1 GRTSRWKSEG
11 CARGAPYVRQRI
23 APCRCWAPRCLVVSV
38 SGAIRRQLWPR
49 VATLP
54 YGRRSPLRPP
64 VSLRLRGLLGWRS
77 ADTRTLLVHDTR
89 LVAARVV
96 HGTRL
101 PGSAA
106 GPRRAAHMT
115 VPPHAGRRTTAQG
128 CAATVSAGARC
139 RRASRQWRGRAA
151 R

>member
-1 GRTSRWKSEG
+1 ADRT
-11 CARGAPYVRQRI
+11 
-23 APCRCWAPRCLVVSV
+23 VSV
-38 SGAIRRQLWPR
+38 PGPAMPGRLGERRDPTTT
-49 VATLP
+49 VAAGGDPPLRPPVSPTAAGLP
-54 YGRRSPLRPP
+54 YGRRSP
-64 VSLRLRGLLGWRS
+64 LRLRGLLGWRS

-139 RRASRQWRGRAA
+139 RRASRRWRGRAA